1 MDAYVQPN
9 KRETRMAINIAPYY
23 AFVSYCCNH
32 KLRDEI
38 QKKKKKK
45 IISLERKKVVGQKR
59 LNGNEKDLPFLSDDL
74 TALKFIVFIDGGNVP

>member
-1 MDAYVQPN
+1 MYN
-9 KRETRMAINIAPYY
+9 LTSGKTRMAIKFAPYY
-23 AFVSYCCNH
+23 AFVLYCRNH

-59 LNGNEKDLPFLSDDL
+59 LNDNEKDLPFLSDDL
-74 TALKFIVFIDGGNVP
+74 TTLKFIVFIDGGNVP